1 MSTPAVKRFLNDCK
15 RTVRFTVIKESAND
29 ADTTVRITLDELE
42 GIGCKIIVKFY
53 FTGASRIAFPTL
65 KFFKTGIECGI
76 LY

>member
-1 MSTPAVKRFLNDCK
+1 MKLFVNDCK
-15 RTVRFTVIKESAND
+15 GAVRFPVIKESSDD
-29 ADTTVRITLDELE
+29 ADTTVRITLNKLE
-42 GIGCKIIVKFY
+42 GIGCKIIVEFY

>member
-1 MSTPAVKRFLNDCK
+1 MKRFVNDCK
-15 RTVRFTVIKESAND
+15 GAVLFSVIKESSND
-29 ADTTVRITLDELE
+29 ADTAVRITLDELE